1 MNEVEFVAT
10 ARTLVSG
17 DVVLFDS
24 TDAQPPV
31 AVGIVLRFVD
41 PAKPLLV
48 YRSGGTTGI
57 DFFQD
62 TIYASTPPIVA
73 ARCAIYR
80 AQRQPDVTAWIGH
93 LEQMVAAPLA
103 GETPLFDAY
112 AAGLLSA
119 QYREHVA
126 QTEADTL
133 AGPFAA
139 QLDPD
144 SDAGRWLSEHLH
156 LLGSAAHYRIEPW
169 LEFAIWEGHD
179 VFTYT

>member
-73 ARCAIYR
+73 QRCAIYR
-80 AQRQPDVTAWIGH
+80 AQRQPDVTAWIGY
-93 LEQMVAAPLA
+93 LERMVAAPLD

-119 QYREHVA
+119 QYREGLRQA
-126 QTEADTL
+126 QAGTL
-133 AGPFAA
+133 AAPFAA
-139 QLDPD
+139 QLEPG
-144 SDAGRWLSEHLH
+144 SDAGSWLSEHLQ
-156 LLGSAAHYRIEPW
+156 LLGSAAHYRIEPL